1 MSEEGAVQVCV
12 RVRPLNDRE
21 KSLQG
26 GSADDPPIHW
36 KADSQTI
43 SQISGTRSFNFDR
56 VFHAK
61 ETTAT
66 LYNEVAHSIV
76 RSITQGYNGTIFAY
90 GQTSSGKTY
99 TMMGNAVAPG
109 LIPLA
114 IRNLFSVINDTLNRE
129 FLLRASYVE
138 IYNESVSDLLADSKR
153 RPLEVREDVN
163 RTVYVA
169 GLTEELAVTYE
180 DVMKLVRKGEKNR
193 HYGETKLNQ
202 RSSRSHTIFR
212 VIVESRDKT
221 NEAVMVAH
229 LNLIDLAGS
238 ERASQTGTE
247 GVRLKEGCFI
257 NRSLFVLGQVIKK
270 LSDGQAG
277 VFLNYRDSKL
287 TRILQNSLGGNARTL
302 IICTITPV
310 GFEETL
316 STLQFASTAKFMKNT
331 PHVNEVLD
339 DEAMLKRCSKEITV
353 LKNQLEELTSDNR
366 VHAEEKA
373 QLLSEKYM
381 LQMEFEEKIKNL
393 TKMLVRVSPDE
404 EMKARRKRRVT
415 WAAEKLH
422 ANLDTPAKIIKLDK
436 IFQEQ
441 DEDDYDFDVDSDWPS
456 KTISECSST
465 ITTKRGGS
473 GGCQVPPFD
482 DSMFFNDQSRGS
494 LNSSSLVYD
503 VPSKDELEQRVSELE
518 KQLETLTEEKE
529 KESRNHKDYTSHIV
543 KQLQDSIEICELLY
557 SKRFD
562 AESSKLENDK
572 QKEEIEELK
581 DLLKEQVEDA
591 KHFKTENEIQRK
603 EIQELEKLRERIEE
617 LKERREIEEF
627 EFLEKEAEK
636 EEKAQQKHENARLR
650 ELIHNSEIINQELE
664 AELKTKTQR
673 LKEQEQNLLHLQQQ
687 LEQLKDVS
695 DGKVNLEMLTVQIKQ
710 LQQSM
715 NDAEV
720 VTRDAKKESSIFRSE
735 NLELKEE
742 MEKMRVSY
750 QRMEKDVQLYSN
762 QLDTERSRYKEM
774 QCDLQKELN
783 STFNEN
789 TKLMSLM
796 DGKVPHDLLER
807 VHLEKDIFDL
817 KQRLEKAQ
825 QEKSSL
831 QEEASLLSQYKSLPE
846 KVDELTKQVL
856 KLTEEL
862 IGVASERDNL
872 LAYKEEN
879 VENLENLYGEMSA
892 IAQDRNKLQEMLASL
907 QSERERQENL
917 ITEQQNEMQC
927 RVANLKKELD
937 LYSTKLEEEKTKCAQ
952 FQYDIE
958 DKEKQVK
965 EQEQQLKQELQKQK
979 EIEDRYSEASENLKL
994 LNEEKEELLIKL
1006 QVVTKAKEELAMSQ
1020 SMSHQQKNRESLS
1033 SEKEALHQEL
1043 MDLRTEREQ
1052 LKSDL
1057 QENIDMCIE
1066 NQAELRS
1073 LQDKLRLNQNV
1084 EVKLKGSL
1092 SELEHLLNEEKEKMH
1107 EQTEE
1112 LNRVVSQRDL
1122 LLTEIEELGVQISE
1136 EHKSEIQQLENEKSL
1151 LVKEKDDLQVRL
1163 ENVKTER
1170 DEMKNILQESTKK
1183 MQEQSEELHYVK
1195 SQRDVSI
1202 GEIDE
1207 MKTRVS
1213 KELSTEF
1220 REEKFNQ
1227 QLQQQEDEKLTIEKE
1242 NLQEQLE
1249 NVKSR
1254 NDELINTLQQNTEAE
1269 EEQSKEMQL
1278 VMSQRDVL
1286 LSEIE
1291 ELRAR
1296 VSDEQKAEI
1305 QVKEFNQR
1313 LQQLEEEFNQRLQ
1326 QLEEEK
1332 STIIKE
1338 NENLQAMLESAQVQ
1352 RDEMKST
1359 LQENTVVMLEQSE
1372 KLHHMVSQRDVLLG
1386 EVNVLKTHV
1395 SKELSIELL
1404 EEKFNQRLQNEKLTI
1419 VKENLKEQLEN
1430 VKSQQHGLTNTLQ
1443 ENTEAKEE
1451 QTKEMQLV
1459 MSQRDVLLSE
1469 IEELRARVSNEQKA
1483 EIQVKEFNQRL
1494 QQLEDEKST
1503 IIKENENLQAM
1514 LARAQEQRDE
1524 MTSTLQENTVV
1535 MQESNAKLHHVVS
1548 QRDVLPIE
1556 VDDLKTCVSKELNT
1570 ELLEEK
1576 FNQLQQLEDEKLT
1589 IVKEKE
1595 NLKEQLENVKSQ
1607 NNELMNTRQ
1616 ENTEAEEER
1625 IKEMQLVMS
1634 ERDVLFSEIEE
1645 LRARVSNEQKAEIQ
1659 MKEFNQRLQ
1668 QLEDEKS
1675 TIIKENENLQTMLE
1689 SAQVQRDG
1697 MKSTLEE
1704 HTLVMQEQSEKL
1716 QHVVSQRDVLLGEV
1730 DELKTRVTE
1739 ELNTELPEE
1748 KFNQRLQQLED
1759 EKLAIVKEKENLIE
1773 QLENVKSQNNELMNV
1788 RQENTEAKEEQ
1799 VKEMHLVRSQRDVL
1813 LSEIEELRARV
1824 SNEQKAEI
1832 QVKEFNQRL
1841 QQLEE
1846 EFNQRL
1852 QQLEEEKSTIIKENE
1867 NLQAM
1872 LESAQVQRA
1881 EMKSTLQEN
1890 TAMMQERSEKL
1901 YHVVSQRDVLL
1912 GEVDD
1917 LKSRASKK
1925 LNTEL
1930 LKEEFH
1936 QRVQQLEDEKLTIVK
1951 EKENLKKQLE
1961 NVKSQNNE
1969 MMNTRQE
1976 NTEAMQEQAKE
1987 IHLVMTQRD
1996 VLLNE
2001 IEVLRVRVSNE
2012 QKAEIQAN
2020 KCNQR
2025 LQELEDD
2032 KSTILKENENLQAIL
2047 ESAQDQRDK
2056 MKSTLQENTKMW
2068 TDEFNSVRNHRDQLL
2083 SEIEQLREELK
2094 THVSKMQE
2102 MELLQRVSSDQL
2114 EKEKISLLMEKDQL
2128 KLQMEKTQKVLCEKA
2143 DMLKM
2148 EERKNKELKESV
2160 TALEE
2165 QIITLNEERAQ
2176 IVSTN
2181 SETDPIEAEINK
2193 LCNQL
2198 QEKDLLLQNAIQSL
2212 FQLKDEYLINLS
2224 KTDQELLIEAEAWK
2238 ELLIRFCSE
2247 VPEGSAES
2255 TGIGKLQK
2263 ENQQLYENL
2272 VLWRSDYKRTLNAVP
2287 RREAQFQER
2296 NRACDEKLAEE
2307 KKRSEELRLQLQ
2319 ILKKQVSDPAE
2330 LELISEAKK
2339 AEIRRI
2345 STLIA
2350 NKEHHLQ
2357 NVQQNLLK
2365 LKSKYPNF
2373 LTSSQ
2378 NGLLSRAKAR
2388 RCLMERISN
2397 LSGTNILKIIEEIK
2411 NENQTLDRQCQLQRK
2426 AVQSEGDLCNS
2437 ILTEYSTYLRNSCD
2451 EMINEKRKNEELL
2464 LEIKALQ
2471 QDSFNKN
2478 SYDPLLTMENQKL
2491 SKKLKAAEQLLQQR
2505 RIKIHDLQMTL
2516 TASQEAY
2523 KQQED
2528 KLRDKK
2534 QDLQTELLK
2543 KDSQIKTVEES
2554 LKQLQA
2560 KLDMGAQPFKEE
2572 LIELK
2577 NQLLALQMQKF
2588 KESKHFEN
2596 EISSLKGSLEHKE
2609 KLLRQM
2615 KETLRRSQQEQNTT
2629 ITIESKDERRSTDT
2643 CLTYSAGSGIVQNAI
2658 VPILKS
2664 EKSKLTQDL
2673 NKLKKEN
2680 AYLARMV
2687 SELKYE
2693 INKWKE
2699 RAEEHQEKDRTPLKH
2714 RMKHENVQNTFTLC
2728 PDESLTSLSQK
2739 ECALMPQKVE
2749 ISTELF
2755 PSASKATDTRDE
2767 TALASEAM
2775 LPIDSSK
2782 MSLFGLESQTWPLPQ
2797 SKIFDN
2803 SQLGFLAA
2811 ESPQKKPKSDE
2822 NEHNGWWSKHAADSE
2837 CKMQ

>member
-1616 ENTEAEEER
+1616 ENTEA
-1625 IKEMQLVMS
+1625 
-1634 ERDVLFSEIEE
+1634 
-1645 LRARVSNEQKAEIQ
+1645 
-1659 MKEFNQRLQ
+1659 
-1668 QLEDEKS
+1668 
-1675 TIIKENENLQTMLE
+1675 
-1689 SAQVQRDG
+1689 
-1697 MKSTLEE
+1697 
-1704 HTLVMQEQSEKL
+1704 
-1716 QHVVSQRDVLLGEV
+1716 
-1730 DELKTRVTE
+1730 
-1739 ELNTELPEE
+1739 
-1748 KFNQRLQQLED
+1748 
-1759 EKLAIVKEKENLIE
+1759 
-1773 QLENVKSQNNELMNV
+1773 
-1788 RQENTEAKEEQ
+1788 
-1799 VKEMHLVRSQRDVL
+1799 
-1813 LSEIEELRARV
+1813 
-1824 SNEQKAEI
+1824 
-1832 QVKEFNQRL
+1832 
-1841 QQLEE
+1841 
-1846 EFNQRL
+1846 
-1852 QQLEEEKSTIIKENE
+1852 
-1867 NLQAM
+1867 
-1872 LESAQVQRA
+1872 
-1881 EMKSTLQEN
+1881 
-1890 TAMMQERSEKL
+1890 
-1901 YHVVSQRDVLL
+1901 
-1912 GEVDD
+1912 
-1917 LKSRASKK
+1917 
-1925 LNTEL
+1925 
-1930 LKEEFH
+1930 
-1936 QRVQQLEDEKLTIVK
+1936 
-1951 EKENLKKQLE
+1951 
-1961 NVKSQNNE
+1961 
-1969 MMNTRQE
+1969 
-1976 NTEAMQEQAKE
+1976 MQEQAKE

-2143 DMLKM
+2143 DMQLKM

>member
-1359 LQENTVVMLEQSE
+1359 LQENTVVM
-1372 KLHHMVSQRDVLLG
+1372 
-1386 EVNVLKTHV
+1386 
-1395 SKELSIELL
+1395 
-1404 EEKFNQRLQNEKLTI
+1404 
-1419 VKENLKEQLEN
+1419 
-1430 VKSQQHGLTNTLQ
+1430 
-1443 ENTEAKEE
+1443 
-1451 QTKEMQLV
+1451 
-1459 MSQRDVLLSE
+1459 
-1469 IEELRARVSNEQKA
+1469 
-1483 EIQVKEFNQRL
+1483 
-1494 QQLEDEKST
+1494 
-1503 IIKENENLQAM
+1503 
-1514 LARAQEQRDE
+1514 
-1524 MTSTLQENTVV
+1524 
-1535 MQESNAKLHHVVS
+1535 QESNAKLHHVVS

-2143 DMLKM
+2143 DMQLKM